1 MNHVFVSYSR
11 KDHETVDYIVARLNT
26 DGLKIWLDRS
36 AIKGGDL
43 WRDEIVEA
51 IDNAYACVLM
61 LSPDSAASDNV
72 RKEVDL
78 AEGANKGLVPTLLV
92 PVELPR
98 KLRYQL
104 AGIQWIEYYR
114 DPEAK
119 YGELLEA
126 LHAREPKDLAPET
139 QMRREVE
146 IVIKGIDASKFGP
159 EEQQRL
165 LNTIAEIT
173 GTPSTDIKLTALRAG
188 SVHAFVNMPADAAY
202 RLKTA
207 ALNREARLI
216 NYGIDGL
223 RLTGDRYFV
232 FLKTG
237 RIAPLKSG
245 GRWFSGGLG
254 LMIALLLTAVIITVG
269 LSLPNSFI
277 PSFFATA
284 TATATNTFTSTPSST
299 STATETL
306 TSTPSLTLTPANTF
320 TRTPTKTPTRTPTST
335 PSYTPTASPVPPTE
349 TFTATPNPPTTFSN
363 PGASPNTFYGQYC
376 SASWDQ
382 AVTIAAAVND
392 LSGVANVQIFFWLR
406 SKASRT
412 DFPVNS
418 LPMTLKMTWFG
429 SFWTR
434 QINYGDIAGSYTY
447 GEYWFQFYFVATDM
461 VGAQTQ
467 SPVYL
472 DRVTFSECAVIK

>member
-1 MNHVFVSYSR
+1 MSHVFVSYSR
-11 KDHETVDYIVARLNT
+11 QDHETVDHIVARLNT

-43 WRDEIVEA
+43 WREEIVEA

-61 LSPDSAASDNV
+61 LSPNSAASDNV

-78 AEGANKGLVPTLLV
+78 AEGANKDLVPTLLV
-92 PVELPR
+92 AVELPR
-98 KLRYQL
+98 RLRYQL

-126 LHAREPKDLAPET
+126 LHAREPKEPAIET
-139 QMRREVE
+139 QMSREVE
-146 IVIKGIDASKFGP
+146 IVITGIDPSKFGP

-165 LNTIAEIT
+165 LNTIAEII
-173 GTPSTDIKLTALRAG
+173 GTPPTDLKLTALRAG

-216 NYGIDGL
+216 NYGIDAL
-223 RLTGDRYFV
+223 RLTGDRHFV

-237 RIAPLKSG
+237 RIAPLNSG
-245 GRWFSGGLG
+245 GRWFSGSLG
-254 LMIALLLTAVIITVG
+254 LMLALLLSAVIITVG

-349 TFTATPNPPTTFSN
+349 TFTPTPNPPATFSS
-363 PGASPNTFYGQYC
+363 PGVTPATFYGQNC
-376 SASWDQ
+376 SNPDK
-382 AVTIAAAVND
+382 AVAIFAGPND
-392 LSGVANVQIFFWLR
+392 PSGVSNVQIYFWLR
-406 SKASRT
+406 SKAGGTQSSL
-412 DFPVNS
+412 NS
-418 LPMTLKMTWFG
+418 LPMTQTGFFG
-429 SFWTR
+429 VWTR
-434 QINYGDIAGSYTY
+434 KIGFSEIAGPYTY
-447 GEYWFQFYFVATDM
+447 GEYWFQFYFVATDT
-461 VGAQTQ
+461 VSAQTQ

-472 DRVTFSECAVIK
+472 DRVTFSECAVIR